1 LTKERNNENLENNI
15 LIKRIKMIKISEL
28 LIQLFHIFI
37 FGPFLIYVGITQP
50 PQDFVYYIL
59 LALGILVIVLF
70 TLKMIREHNNNVLGW
85 LLWHVIIISGL
96 LLWCGIQKTKS
107 PHIIFALLIA
117 LGFAAIGY
125 HGLRLIQSTVKKN

>member
-1 LTKERNNENLENNI
+1 
-15 LIKRIKMIKISEL
+15 MIKISEL

-125 HGLRLIQSTVKKN
+125 HGLRLIQSIYKS

>member
-1 LTKERNNENLENNI
+1 MGTIINLKI
-15 LIKRIKMIKISEL
+15 LIKNKMIKISNLIVQL
-28 LIQLFHIFI
+28 LHIFI

-50 PQDFVYYIL
+50 PQDFIYYIL
-59 LALGILVIVLF
+59 LALGIAVIVVF
-70 TLKMIREHNNNVLGW
+70 IVNMIRERTKNFFGW
-85 LLWHVIIISGL
+85 LLWHIIIISGI

-125 HGLRLIQSTVKKN
+125 HATRLIQSVSKKN

>member
-1 LTKERNNENLENNI
+1 
-15 LIKRIKMIKISEL
+15 MIKISNLIVQL
-28 LIQLFHIFI
+28 LHIFI

-50 PQDFVYYIL
+50 PQDFIYYIL
-59 LALGILVIVLF
+59 LALGIAVIVVF
-70 TLKMIREHNNNVLGW
+70 IVNMIRERTKNFFGW
-85 LLWHVIIISGL
+85 LLWHIIIISGI

-125 HGLRLIQSTVKKN
+125 HATRLIQSVSKKN

>member
-1 LTKERNNENLENNI
+1 MGTIINLKI
-15 LIKRIKMIKISEL
+15 LIKNKMIKISDLIVQL
-28 LIQLFHIFI
+28 LHIFI

-50 PQDFVYYIL
+50 PQDFIYYIL
-59 LALGILVIVLF
+59 LALGIAVIVVF
-70 TLKMIREHNNNVLGW
+70 IVNMIRERTKNVLGW
-85 LLWHVIIISGL
+85 LLWHIIIISGI

-125 HGLRLIQSTVKKN
+125 HATRLIQSVSKKN

>member
-1 LTKERNNENLENNI
+1 MGTYINLKI
-15 LIKRIKMIKISEL
+15 LIKNKMIKISDLIVQL
-28 LIQLFHIFI
+28 LHIFI

-50 PQDFVYYIL
+50 PQDFIYYIL
-59 LALGILVIVLF
+59 LALGIAVIVVF
-70 TLKMIREHNNNVLGW
+70 IVNMIRERTKNFFGW
-85 LLWHVIIISGL
+85 LLWHIIIISGI

-125 HGLRLIQSTVKKN
+125 HATRLIQSVSKKN

>member
-1 LTKERNNENLENNI
+1 MGTIINLKI
-15 LIKRIKMIKISEL
+15 LIKNKMIKISDLIVQL
-28 LIQLFHIFI
+28 LHIFI

-50 PQDFVYYIL
+50 SQDFIYYIL
-59 LALGILVIVLF
+59 LALGIAVIVVF
-70 TLKMIREHNNNVLGW
+70 IVNMIRERTKNVLGW
-85 LLWHVIIISGL
+85 LLWHIIIISGI

-125 HGLRLIQSTVKKN
+125 HATRFIQSVSKKN